1 MILLGMQKVLKNIR
15 IRRTVSRKIK
25 KKLECVQCALYNH
38 HTLHISFFPT
48 LTTQNP
54 QRSCLE
60 VTMYLMWMVVRIPV
74 GNTTNLH
81 YNFVVAK
88 PLVHIILK
96 SVKNSLVYQQNE
108 NLYIHVLFMKFGNL
122 KISRFRDITIL
133 TEWQVARFLKCKI
146 EGLDMLDFLCLITY
160 SRNVQIEQFNN
171 RFLINVERIFILF
184 FLLF

>member
-1 MILLGMQKVLKNIR
+1 MRDDSPWDAEGFKEHTDSPNRQQEN
-15 IRRTVSRKIK
+15 K

-54 QRSCLE
+54 WRSCLE

-88 PLVHIILK
+88 PLVHIILE
-96 SVKNSLVYQQNE
+96 SVKNCLVY
-108 NLYIHVLFMKFGNL
+108 
-122 KISRFRDITIL
+122 
-133 TEWQVARFLKCKI
+133 
-146 EGLDMLDFLCLITY
+146 
-160 SRNVQIEQFNN
+160 
-171 RFLINVERIFILF
+171 
-184 FLLF
+184 